1 MGFRLMVM
9 NRRPT
14 LILCFWALFAGCS
27 LKGGSLTEYQVPPAV
42 LSAFRLDYPTATE
55 AEYREFT
62 KRDIKVYAVEFDL
75 GGLRHEVNYTL
86 QGKPISF
93 EKKEESA
100 ESSEAPAEEA
110 PEGENETAPTHPD
123 ESQTH

>member
-1 MGFRLMVM
+1 MAVNHL
-9 NRRPT
+9 PT

-27 LKGGSLTEYQVPPAV
+27 LKSGGLTEYQVPPAV

-93 EKKEESA
+93 EKKEEPAES
-100 ESSEAPAEEA
+100 ESSELPAENA
-110 PEGENETAPTHPD
+110 SEGENETTSTQPEASRTH
-123 ESQTH
+123 